1 VLHDVP
7 PLATARDDRI
17 GGAGYRARRGVY
29 RKARGAGG
37 RLARDC
43 PVRDNAGSK
52 ASEGVT
58 GTRRCH
64 MPPTKLAHLVFQ
76 TNQIGRMRDWYCAT
90 LDAQVVHENPS
101 LCFVTYDDEHHRI
114 AFIDP
119 GPLAPRAPILP
130 GRLVDTAEPP
140 GLHHVAFTYP
150 SMGAFLDN
158 YVRLKALGIVP
169 FRCINHGPT
178 TSMYYRDPDGN
189 RVELQ
194 IDNFATAQEGRDWLS
209 TPAFAENPIGVEYD
223 PDQLVARFRAGV
235 PVAELVIRDPVP
247 AA

>member
-1 VLHDVP
+1 V
-7 PLATARDDRI
+7 RDEECI
-17 GGAGYRARRGVY
+17 AKRAE
-29 RKARGAGG
+29 AEG
-37 RLARDC
+37 RLARHC
-43 PVRDNAGSK
+43 FVRDNAFSD
-52 ASEGVT
+52 ASEHVT
-58 GTRRCH
+58 QTRRRL

-76 TNQIGRMRDWYCAT
+76 TNQIGPMRDWYCAT
-90 LDAQVVHENPS
+90 LDAQVVHENQS

-114 AFIDP
+114 AFLDP
-119 GPLAPRAPILP
+119 GPLAPHAPILP
-130 GRLVDTAEPP
+130 GRLVDTSEPP
-140 GLHHVAFTYP
+140 GLHHVAFTYA

-158 YVRLKALGIVP
+158 YARLKALGIVP

>member
-1 VLHDVP
+1 M
-7 PLATARDDRI
+7 
-17 GGAGYRARRGVY
+17 RA
-29 RKARGAGG
+29 KAEG
-37 RLARDC
+37 RLARRGF
-43 PVRDNAGSK
+43 VRDNAGSNV
-52 ASEGVT
+52 SERAIQ
-58 GTRRCH
+58 TRRRL

-76 TNQIGRMRDWYCAT
+76 TNQIEPMRDWYCAT
-90 LDAQVVHENPS
+90 LDAQVVHENHS

-119 GPLAPRAPILP
+119 GTLAPRAPILP

-140 GLHHVAFTYP
+140 GLHHVAFTYA